1 MKLIWHFVCG
11 LTLFVMATSLLLQQ
25 SLPPQGEFTISD
37 NVNLVLL
44 DVSVRDSH
52 SSYISGLERS
62 NFRVLEDGR
71 PRVITHFGSI
81 DTPVSVGL
89 VVDNSG
95 SMRAKRAEVIQAG
108 LSFARESN
116 SQDEF
121 FVVNFNNSAVFGLPS
136 GVPFTDNFHLL
147 QNALYY
153 GNPMGQTALYDA
165 VSYSLRHLEAA
176 HHEQRTLI
184 VVSDGGDNVSKV
196 SLTELMNQLESS
208 RATVYTIGL
217 FDPENKDLKPRVLRR
232 LAGISGGEYFQ
243 PRNLDD
249 VLPIFTRISKDIRN
263 RYTIGFVPDEQQDKR
278 DIRTIRISAQQ
289 DGKRFTCRART
300 TYRIPGAAGKT

>member
-1 MKLIWHFVCG
+1 M
-11 LTLFVMATSLLLQQ
+11 
-25 SLPPQGEFTISD
+25 
-37 NVNLVLL
+37 
-44 DVSVRDSH
+44 
-52 SSYISGLERS
+52 
-62 NFRVLEDGR
+62 
-71 PRVITHFGSI
+71 
-81 DTPVSVGL
+81 
-89 VVDNSG
+89 
-95 SMRAKRAEVIQAG
+95 
-108 LSFARESN
+108 
-116 SQDEF
+116 
-121 FVVNFNNSAVFGLPS
+121 
-136 GVPFTDNFHLL
+136 
-147 QNALYY
+147 
-153 GNPMGQTALYDA
+153 
-165 VSYSLRHLEAA
+165 
-176 HHEQRTLI
+176 
-184 VVSDGGDNVSKV
+184 SKV

-217 FDPENKDLKPRVLRR
+217 FDPENKDLNPRVLRR